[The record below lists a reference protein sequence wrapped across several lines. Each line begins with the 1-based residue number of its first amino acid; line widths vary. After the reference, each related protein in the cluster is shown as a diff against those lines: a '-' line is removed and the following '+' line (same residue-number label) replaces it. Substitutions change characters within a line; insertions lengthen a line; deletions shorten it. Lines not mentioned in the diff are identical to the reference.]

1 LSGNTSGVSMG
12 AMPLRYRTYTHA
24 AMWLIMMRCV
34 SGWSTRSIPSSASG
48 YTDMQ
53 SMEEA
58 RDDATPDECRGGHLP
73 ATMRAGC

>member
-1 LSGNTSGVSMG
+1 MG

-24 AMWLIMMRCV
+24 ATWPTAMRRA
-34 SGWSTRSIPSSASG
+34 SGWSNRSMPSSASG

-53 SMEEA
+53 SIEEA
-58 RDDATPDECRGGHLP
+58 RDDATPDERRGGHLP